1 MAENQGVSAKLRDHY
16 LQTLGIVQYVPKDHV
31 QDIEI
36 ENRVEQTLA
45 TESSAQMLDSKASQ
59 QSAIETLLQTE
70 AEEKPNKNPVKVA
83 VSSTIVQEDTP
94 TLALQFALW
103 QPADELLIVTSVEG
117 QLPNSQQV
125 NLLAR
130 IVAAI
135 DHQSSGLPQFEVI
148 NWPPHASVQGDEHE
162 VREFL
167 STLIKARLAAKP
179 TKLLLIMGELAENWL
194 LSPEKKNTVK
204 NGSFQMTP
212 DVIGLVTPSLIE
224 MLNQPQSKQLT
235 WQMISQY
242 LKQHGV

>member
-1 MAENQGVSAKLRDHY
+1 MGENQGVSAKLRDYY
-16 LQTLGIVQYVPKDHV
+16 LQTLGIVQYVSIDHV

-45 TESSAQMLDSKASQ
+45 TESSARVLNSKASQ
-59 QSAIETLLQTE
+59 QSAIETLLLTE

-83 VSSTIVQEDTP
+83 VSSTIVQEDAP

-103 QPADELLIVTSVEG
+103 QPADELLIATSVED

-130 IVAAI
+130 IVFAI

-148 NWPPHASVQGDEHE
+148 NWPPHASMQGDEHE

-179 TKLLLIMGELAENWL
+179 TKLLLIMGESAENWL
-194 LSPEKKNTVK
+194 LSPEQKNTVK

-224 MLNQPQSKQLT
+224 MLNQPQSKRLT
-235 WQMISQY
+235 WQIISQY
-242 LKQHGV
+242 LKQQGV